1 MQDAGAFTGICH
13 RLVADGNESQI
24 PAAQGWRVN
33 GYLSRKQKVQSHD
46 RRGTREPLGALRDTP
61 GVWEQPDMPTRAE
74 TN

>member
-1 MQDAGAFTGICH
+1 MLDAGAFTGICH
-13 RLVADGNESQI
+13 RLVADGNEN
-24 PAAQGWRVN
+24 PAQGWRVN

-46 RRGTREPLGALRDTP
+46 RRGTGEPLGALRDTP